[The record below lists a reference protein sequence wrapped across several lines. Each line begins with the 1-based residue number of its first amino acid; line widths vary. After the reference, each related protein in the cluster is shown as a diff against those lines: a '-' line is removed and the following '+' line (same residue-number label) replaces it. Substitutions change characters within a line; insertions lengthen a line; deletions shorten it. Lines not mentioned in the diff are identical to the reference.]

1 YWATVGAP
9 SFDHQPIAD
18 DHPHVTG
25 AWGLSFSCHIEKD
38 QVTGLLFALRHSWAE
53 VPLIL
58 GDPGNRHTDTFV
70 GLHGQSGAVKTIRS
84 GTTPDIRFSALVK
97 GPINHFLCQ
106 LVGGLA
112 DRCTLLVDLTKDSVA
127 NGVRRVVVTLGV
139 LFGPLHDVIH
149 VPPCVVVAV
158 DGLANIVLN
167 AVFQQ
172 VVSGCGDRVRR
183 VVDIDDPVVVTVDP
197 VAAFR
202 SVLHRLDRLTT
213 PAVARSRVIEGT
225 ELHRPGR
232 PPVVVSL
239 RDAGAVPTPVV

>member
-1 YWATVGAP
+1 TPQAAHTQIRQEQPSTRGALSWVSQASSWAFLPSWPRSILRFQLGLHFFFLERARESYDVRTIGVIVLSYRYWATVGAP

-25 AWGLSFSCHIEKD
+25 AWGLSFSCHSEKD

-106 LVGGLA
+106 LVG
-112 DRCTLLVDLTKDSVA
+112 
-127 NGVRRVVVTLGV
+127 
-139 LFGPLHDVIH
+139 
-149 VPPCVVVAV
+149 
-158 DGLANIVLN
+158 
-167 AVFQQ
+167 
-172 VVSGCGDRVRR
+172 
-183 VVDIDDPVVVTVDP
+183 
-197 VAAFR
+197 
-202 SVLHRLDRLTT
+202 
-213 PAVARSRVIEGT
+213 
-225 ELHRPGR
+225 
-232 PPVVVSL
+232 
-239 RDAGAVPTPVV
+239 